1 MTVDKKTP
9 EEVFKAEN
17 AAKISTY
24 KRDKAWQD
32 ISNQWVRRALE
43 QRYVYNFSWMGRPI
57 IQLPQDMQIFQEIVW
72 EVQPDLII
80 ETGIAHGGS
89 LVFSASLLAL
99 LEYNDAATSGG
110 VVDPQ
115 QPVRRVL
122 GVDIDIREHNRAAI
136 KAHPMNSRIDMI
148 QGSSVSEDVIQ
159 QVRAAAAKAK
169 RVLVCLDSNH
179 THEHVLQELK
189 LYAPLVSKNSYCI
202 VFDTIVEDM
211 PAELYPDRPWSPGDN
226 PKTAV
231 HAYLKYLDSQKL
243 LGLDGSPLQFKI
255 DYEVEDKLLLTVAP
269 DGFLK
274 RL

>member
-24 KRDKAWQD
+24 KGDKAWQD

>member
-24 KRDKAWQD
+24 KGDKAWQD

-57 IQLPQDMQIFQEIVW
+57 IQLPQDMQVFQEIVW